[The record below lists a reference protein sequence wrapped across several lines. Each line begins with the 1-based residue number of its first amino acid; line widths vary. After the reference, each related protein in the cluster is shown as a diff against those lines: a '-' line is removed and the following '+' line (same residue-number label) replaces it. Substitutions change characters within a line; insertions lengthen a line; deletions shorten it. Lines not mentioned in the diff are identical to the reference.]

1 MVSHGAGRYTGIMA
15 ARVRDWI
22 SELERRPVTRRNRI
36 GVWLAI
42 LTCPCHA
49 GWLIVLTGGT
59 ALGAV
64 LTEWGPWLYA
74 AFGAAFLGSLVLTF
88 GRDRSTCTECRD

>member
-1 MVSHGAGRYTGIMA
+1 MV
-15 ARVRDWI
+15 ARLRAWL
-22 SELERRPVTRRNRI
+22 SEIERRPVTRRNRV

-49 GWLIVLTGGT
+49 GWLIVLTGGS
-59 ALGAV
+59 ALGAI
-64 LTEWGPWLYA
+64 LADWGPWLYA